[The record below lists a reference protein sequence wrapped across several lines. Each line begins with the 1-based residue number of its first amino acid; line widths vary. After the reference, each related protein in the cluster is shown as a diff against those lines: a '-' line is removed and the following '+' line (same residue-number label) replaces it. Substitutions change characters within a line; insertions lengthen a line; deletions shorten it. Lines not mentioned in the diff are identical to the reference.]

1 MAGVSEVFK
10 QAPKAIL
17 HLRAQLQRQRFG
29 LIFGAGISRDLKFP
43 QWPGLVE
50 RLGAHPDIDA
60 ADVVQRCDAQSA
72 DTAPLTRSLSTITQM
87 FFTRYRQRQI
97 AAKGLIQPLSFVD
110 EQGIRTAWLKLIHTE
125 LYKDI
130 DIEARSGLI
139 RSHPYLARFE
149 AVIKRAPLTV
159 TYNFDD
165 SLERMLYLT
174 RDENEKN
181 TTRGYE
187 TIDRPT
193 AQFQRETGVI
203 YHPNGFLP
211 STFED
216 GASPQVVFS
225 DDAFQDQ
232 LLSAATGR
240 YLHLSNYLFANT
252 CLLIGL
258 SLNDATL
265 QSLLRQNAVNS
276 PGNIHYIVH
285 FVPSNKPLDEDIRKL
300 IFEANFESYN
310 LYTLFLDSEG
320 IAELAGL
327 LSMNHRAF
335 KMATKRERRKYVYYV
350 IGSVGAGKSTAAG
363 NFRSLT
369 TYEEW
374 IDARRPGLAVPESQL
389 SPEEREELNEWVAEQ
404 FMKKNLALSECE
416 EGIHL
421 VDRCPLDPLTFG
433 DPAERPVKARRLH
446 ESITSTAESVSQ
458 GHIIYLECDAREI
471 ELRSTFKHKYWG
483 EQKYDELIQRID
495 EVYGSVAELTR
506 VSTRGRSPEAV
517 AKEIARVIFFSDYT
531 EVDVGAKL
539 CEFAES
545 ETGVRT

>member
-1 MAGVSEVFK
+1 
-10 QAPKAIL
+10 
-17 HLRAQLQRQRFG
+17 
-29 LIFGAGISRDLKFP
+29 
-43 QWPGLVE
+43 
-50 RLGAHPDIDA
+50 
-60 ADVVQRCDAQSA
+60 
-72 DTAPLTRSLSTITQM
+72 
-87 FFTRYRQRQI
+87 
-97 AAKGLIQPLSFVD
+97 
-110 EQGIRTAWLKLIHTE
+110 
-125 LYKDI
+125 
-130 DIEARSGLI
+130 
-139 RSHPYLARFE
+139 
-149 AVIKRAPLTV
+149 
-159 TYNFDD
+159 
-165 SLERMLYLT
+165 
-174 RDENEKN
+174 
-181 TTRGYE
+181 
-187 TIDRPT
+187 
-193 AQFQRETGVI
+193 
-203 YHPNGFLP
+203 
-211 STFED
+211 
-216 GASPQVVFS
+216 
-225 DDAFQDQ
+225 
-232 LLSAATGR
+232 
-240 YLHLSNYLFANT
+240 LFANT